1 MTEGF
6 FTDYPLFYS
15 NSRVGTKP
23 PRLAKRHTV
32 LIEQQS
38 DLIAGKRI
46 LDIASHDGRWSF
58 AALKAGASHVTGIEL
73 CPELVSTAEST
84 FKQYGI
90 PKTDYRFMT
99 GDFFDVAPKLEGHF
113 DTVFLFGFLYH
124 TLKHAEVFYSISQ
137 LKPDTIIIDT
147 RVSLVPGPYIEIKA
161 NYLQFAPVG
170 YPTVDAVSMILFYS
184 GYSSEIVDWQPYLG
198 DNCDGVPDYASGT
211 RVTIIGRRRKC

>member
-1 MTEGF
+1 MRCLMTEGF

-38 DLIAGKRI
+38 DLIAGKRV

-124 TLKHAEVFYSISQ
+124 TLKHAELFYNISR
-137 LKPDTIIIDT
+137 LKPGTIIVDT
-147 RVSLVPGPYIEIKA
+147 RVALVPGPYIEIKKDP
-161 NYLQFAPVG
+161 APVG
-170 YPTVDAVSMILFYS
+170 YPTVDAVSMILSYL
-184 GYSSEIVDWQPYLG
+184 GYGSEIVDWQPYLG
-198 DNCDGVPDYASGT
+198 DNCDGVHDYASGT
-211 RVTIIGRRRKC
+211 RVTIIGRN